1 MPSMGPLNQKLH
13 SAQGEKDQYLA
24 EARKDI
30 ATRKAMH
37 NAQLQA
43 YDQEIKPLKKKA
55 WRASIVDNFNKIG
68 ARMGK
73 MGPM

>member
-1 MPSMGPLNQKLH
+1 MSMGPLNQKLH
-13 SAQGEKDQYLA
+13 SAQSQKDQYLA

-30 ATRKAMH
+30 TARRAMH

-43 YDQEIKPLKKKA
+43 YDQEIKPLKRKV
-55 WRASIVDNFNKIG
+55 WHASIADNFSKIG
-68 ARMGK
+68 ERVGK